1 MFATLWFV
9 SYQNANV
16 CRLIVHGHICLF
28 QHFVSERKYDED
40 LGKAVKFT
48 FELEP
53 LKLSITEF
61 GSGTTFSNFGEVLCT

>member
-1 MFATLWFV
+1 MLATLWFV
-9 SYQNANV
+9 SYQNASV
-16 CRLIVHGHICLF
+16 CGLIVHGHICRF

-61 GSGTTFSNFGEVLCT
+61 GSGMTFLNFCEFLCA